1 MTYELVALLIKADE
15 YCRLVYRASLTK
27 CIDECK
33 RLEAKGY
40 TCSIHKITKD

>member
-1 MTYELVALLIKADE
+1 MIYELIAVRVKADE
-15 YCRLVYRASLTK
+15 YCRIIYRASLSK

-33 RLEAKGY
+33 RLEAIGY